1 MSGLAL
7 AGGTTDHYWGR
18 FLAAGGPDLLHAVHT
33 AGREQEFAQGDKLQ
47 AAGTMYPDGPVLVIG
62 SGFVSTAAIAASG
75 NTLLSIHGPGDLACE
90 HVLFGDPSDLRK
102 LTVAGMTQGSAWWVS
117 QKRFRQILDN
127 HPQGWEI
134 LARHL
139 HDRRAAAEERI
150 CLMASETAGRR
161 LAVFL
166 LQLLSYDQQAQA
178 RCDQAQ
184 QVPLQLSQ
192 TELAEW
198 IGVSRETIERLL
210 SGWVRRG
217 LMETGRRSLLVR
229 DVPKLEK
236 IAGVRPDIT
245 PRAA

>member
-1 MSGLAL
+1 
-7 AGGTTDHYWGR
+7 
-18 FLAAGGPDLLHAVHT
+18 
-33 AGREQEFAQGDKLQ
+33 
-47 AAGTMYPDGPVLVIG
+47 
-62 SGFVSTAAIAASG
+62 
-75 NTLLSIHGPGDLACE
+75 
-90 HVLFGDPSDLRK
+90 
-102 LTVAGMTQGSAWWVS
+102 
-117 QKRFRQILDN
+117 
-127 HPQGWEI
+127 
-134 LARHL
+134 
-139 HDRRAAAEERI
+139 
-150 CLMASETAGRR
+150 MASETAGRR